1 MLYDFPELVFLFCL
15 FCLESADS
23 RPSTN
28 CELAGTEKGADA
40 AGDVEFC
47 DYRWGKCIKIT
58 TSASAFSGLLFA
70 RVSRL
75 LIDQIGISVGLHRE
89 GIVLGKSCYGHLSD
103 QVIYS

>member
-1 MLYDFPELVFLFCL
+1 VLYDFPELVFLFCL

-47 DYRWGKCIKIT
+47 DYRWGKCIKVIT
-58 TSASAFSGLLFA
+58 SEKNKKIGSFFLN
-70 RVSRL
+70 
-75 LIDQIGISVGLHRE
+75 IQITVVFYRF
-89 GIVLGKSCYGHLSD
+89 HLKKN
-103 QVIYS
+103 